1 MSAPDPRAVVVAACR
16 QEWPALVAA
25 MVRLVGD
32 VGLAEELA
40 QEALLSALEAWP
52 RSGLPDRPGA
62 WLVTTA
68 RNRGL
73 NAIKRRKMADRTV
86 TDAPLPV
93 DLAPDVDAR
102 LDEGVGDDVLRL
114 LFTACH
120 PVLSREARVALALRL
135 VAGLTTAEIARAWLV
150 PEATVAQ
157 RLVRAKRTLAEAGVP
172 FDVPREEL
180 PGRLS
185 SVLEVVYLVFNEGYL
200 AHRGD
205 ALVRLALVD
214 EALRLGRLLVDLA
227 PAEPEARGLLA
238 LMAIGASRIPARTD
252 ATGDPVLLD
261 AQDRSRWDTELAAT
275 GLSALDRG
283 ERLAREPG
291 PLLLQA
297 AIAACHARAATA
309 ADTDWPRIAELYG
322 RLLARTPSPVVAL
335 NRAVAVWRAEG
346 PLAGLALLDALAAE
360 PALARYPQLPGAR
373 AEMLLAAGRPSEAA
387 AAFREAAARAD
398 NDRLRKR
405 LLTRADACGDG

>member
-16 QEWPALVAA
+16 QEWPALVAT

-40 QEALLSALEAWP
+40 QDALLSALEVWP
-52 RSGLPDRPGA
+52 QNGLPDRPGA
-62 WLVTTA
+62 WLVTAA

-73 NAIKRRKMADRTV
+73 NALKHRKMARHKA
-86 TDAPLPV
+86 TDAPIPV

-120 PVLSREARVALALRL
+120 PVLSRDARVALALRL

-157 RLVRAKRTLAEAGVP
+157 RLVRAKRTLADAGVP

-180 PGRLS
+180 PARLS

-205 ALVRLALVD
+205 ALVRLSLVD
-214 EALRLGRLLVDLA
+214 EALRLGRLLVELA

-238 LMAIGASRIPARTD
+238 LMALQASRIPARTD
-252 ATGDPVLLD
+252 DTGDPVLLD
-261 AQDRSRWDTELAAT
+261 AQDRSRWDADLAAS
-275 GLSALDRG
+275 GLRALARG
-283 ERLAREPG
+283 EQLAAEPG

-297 AIAACHARAATA
+297 GIAACHARAPTA
-309 ADTDWPRIAELYG
+309 ADTDWRRIALLYG

-346 PLAGLALLDALAAE
+346 PAAGLALLDTLASE

-387 AAFREAAARAD
+387 AAFREAADRAENERLRRRLLARAD
-398 NDRLRKR
+398 G
-405 LLTRADACGDG
+405 CGSG